1 LTVMQREQQTPP
13 NSSPKSTA
21 PTIVGMTK
29 LILLALSCIA
39 TSTYLYVALSRISFP
54 FAVEW
59 VEASTF
65 IQVVQILKGKPIYT
79 YPSFDFIPTIYYSF
93 LLLYRCSIC
102 KIHSANHVFNAIRF
116 IIGVD
121 HNLCNDL

>member
-1 LTVMQREQQTPP
+1 
-13 NSSPKSTA
+13 
-21 PTIVGMTK
+21 MTK

-79 YPSFDFIPTIYYSF
+79 YPSFDFIPTIYTPFYYYIVALF
-93 LLLYRCSIC
+93 A
-102 KIHSANHVFNAIRF
+102 KFTQQNHVFNAIRF